1 MAKKHYLEDCDA
13 FHVIRFNQRTRAE
26 RHEAWAAQRM
36 LGVGGSDL
44 STILGLNKYATPYGL
59 WLEKTGREQSADISS
74 KWAIVKILGLNKY
87 ATPYGLWLEKTG
99 REQSADISSKWAIV
113 KGNALE
119 TALRTRFRDLHPEWE
134 CYDGTD
140 KSLVSNTHPC
150 MHASLDGILYDEARG
165 HGVLEIK
172 TANAHRG
179 ATDWHDESGNLMIPD
194 YYMAQVTHYL
204 AVTGWTWGVVY
215 ADIGEAEPVEI
226 MFERDEDDITAAIT
240 AAESFWGYVE
250 RDEPPAF
257 TAQDVDDMQT
267 REQPDG
273 FEQVDDHEF
282 DRLAGLYTQFDDAE
296 KSAKKSKFE
305 QVDDHE
311 FDRLAGLYTQF
322 DDAEKSAK
330 KSKAGI
336 AEQLKTMVGADR
348 AGLISSTCQVGYKTI
363 HFKAQP
369 EKLIPA
375 KDAYTQRR
383 FFVKPL

>member
-1 MAKKHYLEDCDA
+1 M
-13 FHVIRFNQRTRAE
+13 
-26 RHEAWAAQRM
+26 
-36 LGVGGSDL
+36 
-44 STILGLNKYATPYGL
+44 NKYATPYTL
-59 WLEKTGREQSADISS
+59 WLEKTGREQHMDISG
-74 KWAIVKILGLNKY
+74 KWAV
-87 ATPYGLWLEKTG
+87 
-99 REQSADISSKWAIV
+99 V

-119 TALRTRFRDLHPEWE
+119 TALRARFRSLHPEWE

-179 ATDWHDESGNLMIPD
+179 ATDWHDTDGNLMIPD

-204 AVTGWTWGVVY
+204 SVTGWTWGVVY

-250 RDEPPAF
+250 RDEPPAL
-257 TAQDVDDMQT
+257 TVPDVDDMQT

-273 FEQVDDHEF
+273 FEQADDQEF
-282 DRLAGLYTQFDDAE
+282 DRLASLWQSLDDTE
-296 KSAKKSKFE
+296 KTAKKQKTH
-305 QVDDHE
+305 V
-311 FDRLAGLYTQF
+311 
-322 DDAEKSAK
+322 
-330 KSKAGI
+330 

-369 EKLIPA
+369 EKTIPA
-375 KDAYTQRR
+375 KDAYEQRR

>member
-1 MAKKHYLEDCDA
+1 MARHLLKDCDA
-13 FHVIRFNQRTRAE
+13 FHVIRFNQRTATE
-26 RHEAWAAQRM
+26 RHEAWLTQRDH
-36 LGVGGSDL
+36 GVGGPDL
-44 STILGLNKYATPYGL
+44 STILGLNKYATPYTL
-59 WLEKTGREQSADISS
+59 WLEKTGREQHMDISG
-74 KWAIVKILGLNKY
+74 KWAV
-87 ATPYGLWLEKTG
+87 
-99 REQSADISSKWAIV
+99 V

-119 TALRTRFRDLHPEWE
+119 TALRARFRSLHPEWE

-179 ATDWHDESGNLMIPD
+179 ATDWHDTDGNLMIPD

-204 AVTGWTWGVVY
+204 SVTGWTWGVVY

-250 RDEPPAF
+250 RDEPPAL
-257 TAQDVDDMQT
+257 TVPDVDDMQT

-273 FEQVDDHEF
+273 FEQADDQEF
-282 DRLAGLYTQFDDAE
+282 DRLASLWQSLDDTE
-296 KSAKKSKFE
+296 KTAKKQKTH
-305 QVDDHE
+305 V
-311 FDRLAGLYTQF
+311 
-322 DDAEKSAK
+322 
-330 KSKAGI
+330 

-369 EKLIPA
+369 EKTIPA
-375 KDAYTQRR
+375 KDAYEQRR

>member
-1 MAKKHYLEDCDA
+1 MARHLLKDCDA
-13 FHVIRFNQRTRAE
+13 FHVIRFNQRTATE
-26 RHEAWAAQRM
+26 RHEAWLTQRDH
-36 LGVGGSDL
+36 GVGGSDL
-44 STILGLNKYATPYGL
+44 STILGLNKYATPYTL
-59 WLEKTGREQSADISS
+59 WLEKTGREQHMDISG
-74 KWAIVKILGLNKY
+74 KWAV
-87 ATPYGLWLEKTG
+87 
-99 REQSADISSKWAIV
+99 V

-119 TALRTRFRDLHPEWE
+119 TALRARFRSLHPEWE

-179 ATDWHDESGNLMIPD
+179 ATDWHDTDGNLMIPD

-204 AVTGWTWGVVY
+204 SVTGWTWGVVY

-250 RDEPPAF
+250 RDEPPAL
-257 TAQDVDDMQT
+257 TVPDVDDMQT

-273 FEQVDDHEF
+273 FEQADDQEF
-282 DRLAGLYTQFDDAE
+282 DRLASLWQSLDDTE
-296 KSAKKSKFE
+296 KTAKKQKTH
-305 QVDDHE
+305 V
-311 FDRLAGLYTQF
+311 
-322 DDAEKSAK
+322 
-330 KSKAGI
+330 
-336 AEQLKTMVGADR
+336 AEQLKTMVVADR

-369 EKLIPA
+369 EKTIPA
-375 KDAYTQRR
+375 KDAYEQRR

>member
-1 MAKKHYLEDCDA
+1 MARHLLKDCDA
-13 FHVIRFNQRTRAE
+13 FHVIRFNQRTATE
-26 RHEAWAAQRM
+26 RHEAWLTQRDH
-36 LGVGGSDL
+36 GVGGSDL
-44 STILGLNKYATPYGL
+44 STILGLNKYATPYTL
-59 WLEKTGREQSADISS
+59 WLEKTGREQHMDISG
-74 KWAIVKILGLNKY
+74 KWAV
-87 ATPYGLWLEKTG
+87 
-99 REQSADISSKWAIV
+99 V
-113 KGNALE
+113 KGNELE
-119 TALRTRFRDLHPEWE
+119 TALRARFRSLHPEWE

-179 ATDWHDESGNLMIPD
+179 ATDWHDTDGNLMIPD

-204 AVTGWTWGVVY
+204 SVTGWTWGVVY

-250 RDEPPAF
+250 RDEPPAL
-257 TAQDVDDMQT
+257 TVPDVDDMQT

-273 FEQVDDHEF
+273 FEQADDQEF
-282 DRLAGLYTQFDDAE
+282 DRLASLWQSLDDTE
-296 KSAKKSKFE
+296 KTAKKQKTH
-305 QVDDHE
+305 V
-311 FDRLAGLYTQF
+311 
-322 DDAEKSAK
+322 
-330 KSKAGI
+330 

-369 EKLIPA
+369 EKTIPA
-375 KDAYTQRR
+375 KDAYEQRR

>member
-1 MAKKHYLEDCDA
+1 MARHLLKDCDA
-13 FHVIRFNQRTRAE
+13 FHVIRFNQRTATE
-26 RHEAWAAQRM
+26 RHEAWLTQRDH
-36 LGVGGSDL
+36 GVGGSDL
-44 STILGLNKYATPYGL
+44 STILGLNKYATPYTL
-59 WLEKTGREQSADISS
+59 WLEKTGREQHMDISG
-74 KWAIVKILGLNKY
+74 KWAV
-87 ATPYGLWLEKTG
+87 
-99 REQSADISSKWAIV
+99 V

-119 TALRTRFRDLHPEWE
+119 TALRARFRSLHPEWE

-179 ATDWHDESGNLMIPD
+179 ATDWHDTDGNLMIPD

-204 AVTGWTWGVVY
+204 SVTGWTWGVVY

-250 RDEPPAF
+250 RDEPPAL
-257 TAQDVDDMQT
+257 TVPDVDDMQT

-273 FEQVDDHEF
+273 FEQADDQEF
-282 DRLAGLYTQFDDAE
+282 DRLASLWQSLDDTE
-296 KSAKKSKFE
+296 KTAKKQKTH
-305 QVDDHE
+305 V
-311 FDRLAGLYTQF
+311 
-322 DDAEKSAK
+322 
-330 KSKAGI
+330 

-369 EKLIPA
+369 EKTIPA
-375 KDAYTQRR
+375 KDAYEQRR
-383 FFVKPL
+383 FFKPL

>member
-1 MAKKHYLEDCDA
+1 MARHLLKDCDA
-13 FHVIRFNQRTRAE
+13 FHVIRFNQRTATE
-26 RHEAWAAQRM
+26 RHEAWLTQRDH
-36 LGVGGSDL
+36 GVGGSDL
-44 STILGLNKYATPYGL
+44 STILGLNKYATPYTL
-59 WLEKTGREQSADISS
+59 WLEKTGREQHMDISG
-74 KWAIVKILGLNKY
+74 KWAV
-87 ATPYGLWLEKTG
+87 
-99 REQSADISSKWAIV
+99 V

-119 TALRTRFRDLHPEWE
+119 TALRARFRSLHPEWE

-179 ATDWHDESGNLMIPD
+179 ATDWHDTDGNLMIPD

-204 AVTGWTWGVVY
+204 SVTGWTWGVVY

-250 RDEPPAF
+250 RDEPPAL
-257 TAQDVDDMQT
+257 TVPDVDDMQT

-273 FEQVDDHEF
+273 FEQADDQEF
-282 DRLAGLYTQFDDAE
+282 DRLASLWQSLDDT
-296 KSAKKSKFE
+296 KKTAKKQKTH
-305 QVDDHE
+305 V
-311 FDRLAGLYTQF
+311 
-322 DDAEKSAK
+322 
-330 KSKAGI
+330 

-369 EKLIPA
+369 EKTIPA
-375 KDAYTQRR
+375 KDAYEQRR

>member
-1 MAKKHYLEDCDA
+1 MARHLLKDCDA
-13 FHVIRFNQRTRAE
+13 FHVIRFNQRTATE
-26 RHEAWAAQRM
+26 RHEAWLTQRDH
-36 LGVGGSDL
+36 GVGGSDL
-44 STILGLNKYATPYGL
+44 STILGLNKYATPYTL
-59 WLEKTGREQSADISS
+59 WLEKTGREQHMDISG
-74 KWAIVKILGLNKY
+74 KWAV
-87 ATPYGLWLEKTG
+87 
-99 REQSADISSKWAIV
+99 V

-119 TALRTRFRDLHPEWE
+119 TALRARFRSLHPEWE

-140 KSLVSNTHPC
+140 KSLVSNTHPS

-179 ATDWHDESGNLMIPD
+179 ATDWHDTDGNLMIPD

-204 AVTGWTWGVVY
+204 SVTGWTWGVVY

-250 RDEPPAF
+250 RDEPPAL
-257 TAQDVDDMQT
+257 TVPDVDDMQT

-273 FEQVDDHEF
+273 FEQADDQEF
-282 DRLAGLYTQFDDAE
+282 DRLASLWQSLDDTE
-296 KSAKKSKFE
+296 KTAKKQKTH
-305 QVDDHE
+305 V
-311 FDRLAGLYTQF
+311 
-322 DDAEKSAK
+322 
-330 KSKAGI
+330 

-369 EKLIPA
+369 EKTIPA
-375 KDAYTQRR
+375 KDAYEQRR

>member
-1 MAKKHYLEDCDA
+1 MARHLLKDCDA
-13 FHVIRFNQRTRAE
+13 FHVIRFNQRTATE
-26 RHEAWAAQRM
+26 RHEAWLTQRDH
-36 LGVGGSDL
+36 GVGGSDL
-44 STILGLNKYATPYGL
+44 STILGLNKYATPYTL
-59 WLEKTGREQSADISS
+59 WLEKTGREQHMDISG
-74 KWAIVKILGLNKY
+74 KWAV
-87 ATPYGLWLEKTG
+87 
-99 REQSADISSKWAIV
+99 V

-119 TALRTRFRDLHPEWE
+119 TALRARFRSLHPEWE

-179 ATDWHDESGNLMIPD
+179 ATDWHDTDGNLMIPD

-204 AVTGWTWGVVY
+204 SAAGWTWGVVY

-250 RDEPPAF
+250 RDEPPAL
-257 TAQDVDDMQT
+257 TVPDVDDMQT

-273 FEQVDDHEF
+273 FEQADDQEF
-282 DRLAGLYTQFDDAE
+282 DRLASLWQSLDDTE
-296 KSAKKSKFE
+296 KTAKKQKTH
-305 QVDDHE
+305 V
-311 FDRLAGLYTQF
+311 
-322 DDAEKSAK
+322 
-330 KSKAGI
+330 

-369 EKLIPA
+369 EKTIPA
-375 KDAYTQRR
+375 KDAYEQRR

>member
-1 MAKKHYLEDCDA
+1 MARNLLKDCDA
-13 FHVIRFNQRTRAE
+13 FHVIRFNQRTATE
-26 RHEAWAAQRM
+26 RHEAWLTQRDH
-36 LGVGGSDL
+36 GVGGSDL
-44 STILGLNKYATPYGL
+44 STILGLNKYATPYTL
-59 WLEKTGREQSADISS
+59 WLEKTGREQHMDISG
-74 KWAIVKILGLNKY
+74 KWAV
-87 ATPYGLWLEKTG
+87 
-99 REQSADISSKWAIV
+99 V

-119 TALRTRFRDLHPEWE
+119 TALRARFRSLHPEWE

-179 ATDWHDESGNLMIPD
+179 ATDWHDTDGNLMIPD

-204 AVTGWTWGVVY
+204 SVTGWTWGVVY

-250 RDEPPAF
+250 RDEPPAL
-257 TAQDVDDMQT
+257 TVPDVDDMQT

-273 FEQVDDHEF
+273 FEQADDQEF
-282 DRLAGLYTQFDDAE
+282 DRLASLWQSLDDTE
-296 KSAKKSKFE
+296 KTAKKQKTH
-305 QVDDHE
+305 V
-311 FDRLAGLYTQF
+311 
-322 DDAEKSAK
+322 
-330 KSKAGI
+330 

-369 EKLIPA
+369 EKTIPA
-375 KDAYTQRR
+375 KDAYEQRR

>member
-13 FHVIRFNQRTRAE
+13 FHVLRFKHRTRAE

-59 WLEKTGREQSADISS
+59 WLEKTGREQHMDISG
-74 KWAIVKILGLNKY
+74 KWAV
-87 ATPYGLWLEKTG
+87 
-99 REQSADISSKWAIV
+99 V

-119 TALRTRFRDLHPEWE
+119 TALRARFRSLHPEWE

-179 ATDWHDESGNLMIPD
+179 ATDWHDTDGNLMIPD

-204 AVTGWTWGVVY
+204 SVTGWTWGVVY

-250 RDEPPAF
+250 RDEPPAL
-257 TAQDVDDMQT
+257 TVPDVDDMQT

-273 FEQVDDHEF
+273 FEQADDQEF
-282 DRLAGLYTQFDDAE
+282 DRLASLWQSLDDTE
-296 KSAKKSKFE
+296 KTAKKQKTH
-305 QVDDHE
+305 V
-311 FDRLAGLYTQF
+311 
-322 DDAEKSAK
+322 
-330 KSKAGI
+330 

-369 EKLIPA
+369 EKTIPA
-375 KDAYTQRR
+375 KDAYEQRR

>member
-1 MAKKHYLEDCDA
+1 MARHLLKDCDA
-13 FHVIRFNQRTRAE
+13 FHVIRFNQRTATE
-26 RHEAWAAQRM
+26 RHEAWLTQRDH
-36 LGVGGSDL
+36 GVGGSDL
-44 STILGLNKYATPYGL
+44 STILGLNKYATPYTL
-59 WLEKTGREQSADISS
+59 WLEKTGREQHMDISG
-74 KWAIVKILGLNKY
+74 KWAV
-87 ATPYGLWLEKTG
+87 
-99 REQSADISSKWAIV
+99 V

-119 TALRTRFRDLHPEWE
+119 TALRARFRSLHPEWE

-165 HGVLEIK
+165 HGVPEIK

-179 ATDWHDESGNLMIPD
+179 ATDWHDTDGNLMIPD

-204 AVTGWTWGVVY
+204 SVTGWTWGVVY

-250 RDEPPAF
+250 RDEPPAL
-257 TAQDVDDMQT
+257 TVPDVDDMQT

-273 FEQVDDHEF
+273 FEQADDQEF
-282 DRLAGLYTQFDDAE
+282 DRLASLWQSLDDTE
-296 KSAKKSKFE
+296 KTAKKQKTH
-305 QVDDHE
+305 V
-311 FDRLAGLYTQF
+311 
-322 DDAEKSAK
+322 
-330 KSKAGI
+330 

-369 EKLIPA
+369 EKTIPA
-375 KDAYTQRR
+375 KDAYEQRR

>member
-1 MAKKHYLEDCDA
+1 MARHLLKDCDA
-13 FHVIRFNQRTRAE
+13 FHVIRFNQRTATE
-26 RHEAWAAQRM
+26 RHEAWLTQRDH
-36 LGVGGSDL
+36 GVGGSDL
-44 STILGLNKYATPYGL
+44 STILGLNKYATPYTL
-59 WLEKTGREQSADISS
+59 WLEKTGREQHMDISG
-74 KWAIVKILGLNKY
+74 KWAV
-87 ATPYGLWLEKTG
+87 
-99 REQSADISSKWAIV
+99 V

-119 TALRTRFRDLHPEWE
+119 TALRARFRSLHPEWE

-179 ATDWHDESGNLMIPD
+179 ATDWHDTDGNLMIPD

-204 AVTGWTWGVVY
+204 SVTGWTWGVVY

-250 RDEPPAF
+250 RDEPPAL
-257 TAQDVDDMQT
+257 TVPDVDDMQT

-273 FEQVDDHEF
+273 FEQADDQEF
-282 DRLAGLYTQFDDAE
+282 DRLASLWQSLDDTE
-296 KSAKKSKFE
+296 KTAKKQKTH
-305 QVDDHE
+305 V
-311 FDRLAGLYTQF
+311 
-322 DDAEKSAK
+322 
-330 KSKAGI
+330 
-336 AEQLKTMVGADR
+336 AEQLKTMVRADR
-348 AGLISSTCQVGYKTI
+348 AGLISSTCQDGYKTI

-369 EKLIPA
+369 EKTIPA
-375 KDAYTQRR
+375 KDAYEQRR

>member
-1 MAKKHYLEDCDA
+1 MARHLLKDCDA
-13 FHVIRFNQRTRAE
+13 FHVIRFNQRTATE
-26 RHEAWAAQRM
+26 RHEAWLTQRDH
-36 LGVGGSDL
+36 GVGGSDL
-44 STILGLNKYATPYGL
+44 STILGLNKYATPYTL
-59 WLEKTGREQSADISS
+59 WLEKTGREQHMDISG
-74 KWAIVKILGLNKY
+74 KWAV
-87 ATPYGLWLEKTG
+87 
-99 REQSADISSKWAIV
+99 V

-119 TALRTRFRDLHPEWE
+119 TALRARFRSLHPEWE

-150 MHASLDGILYDEARG
+150 MHASLDGILYDKARG

-179 ATDWHDESGNLMIPD
+179 ATDWHDTDGNLMIPD

-204 AVTGWTWGVVY
+204 SVTGWTWGVVY

-250 RDEPPAF
+250 RDEPPAL
-257 TAQDVDDMQT
+257 TVPDVDDMQT

-273 FEQVDDHEF
+273 FEQADDQEF
-282 DRLAGLYTQFDDAE
+282 DRLASLWQSLDDTE
-296 KSAKKSKFE
+296 KTAKKQKTH
-305 QVDDHE
+305 V
-311 FDRLAGLYTQF
+311 
-322 DDAEKSAK
+322 
-330 KSKAGI
+330 

-369 EKLIPA
+369 EKTIPA
-375 KDAYTQRR
+375 KDAYEQRR

>member
-1 MAKKHYLEDCDA
+1 MARHLLKDCDA
-13 FHVIRFNQRTRAE
+13 FHVIRFNQRTATE
-26 RHEAWAAQRM
+26 RHEAWLTQRDH
-36 LGVGGSDL
+36 GVGGSDL
-44 STILGLNKYATPYGL
+44 STILGLNKYATPYTL
-59 WLEKTGREQSADISS
+59 WLEKTGREQHMDISG
-74 KWAIVKILGLNKY
+74 KWAV
-87 ATPYGLWLEKTG
+87 
-99 REQSADISSKWAIV
+99 V

-119 TALRTRFRDLHPEWE
+119 TALRARFRSLHPEWE

-150 MHASLDGILYDEARG
+150 MHASLDRILYDEARG

-179 ATDWHDESGNLMIPD
+179 ATDWHDTDGNLMIPD

-204 AVTGWTWGVVY
+204 SVTGWTWGVVY

-250 RDEPPAF
+250 RDEPPAL
-257 TAQDVDDMQT
+257 TVPDVDDMQT

-273 FEQVDDHEF
+273 FEQADDQEF
-282 DRLAGLYTQFDDAE
+282 DRLASLWQSLDDTE
-296 KSAKKSKFE
+296 KTAKKQKTH
-305 QVDDHE
+305 V
-311 FDRLAGLYTQF
+311 
-322 DDAEKSAK
+322 
-330 KSKAGI
+330 

-369 EKLIPA
+369 EKTIPA
-375 KDAYTQRR
+375 KDAYEQRR

>member
-1 MAKKHYLEDCDA
+1 MARHLLKDCDA
-13 FHVIRFNQRTRAE
+13 FHVIRFNQRTATE
-26 RHEAWAAQRM
+26 RHEAWLTQRDH
-36 LGVGGSDL
+36 GVGGSDL
-44 STILGLNKYATPYGL
+44 STILGLNKYATPYTL
-59 WLEKTGREQSADISS
+59 WLEKTGREQHMDISG
-74 KWAIVKILGLNKY
+74 KWAV
-87 ATPYGLWLEKTG
+87 
-99 REQSADISSKWAIV
+99 V

-119 TALRTRFRDLHPEWE
+119 TALRARFRSLHPEWE

-179 ATDWHDESGNLMIPD
+179 ATDWHDTDGNLMIPD

-204 AVTGWTWGVVY
+204 SVTGWTWGVVY

-250 RDEPPAF
+250 RDEPPAL
-257 TAQDVDDMQT
+257 TVPDVDDMQT

-273 FEQVDDHEF
+273 FEQADDQEF
-282 DRLAGLYTQFDDAE
+282 DRLASLWQSLDDTE
-296 KSAKKSKFE
+296 KTAKKQKTH
-305 QVDDHE
+305 V
-311 FDRLAGLYTQF
+311 
-322 DDAEKSAK
+322 
-330 KSKAGI
+330 

-348 AGLISSTCQVGYKTI
+348 AGMISSTCQVGYKTI

-369 EKLIPA
+369 EKTIPA
-375 KDAYTQRR
+375 KDAYEQRR

>member
-1 MAKKHYLEDCDA
+1 MARHLLKDCDA
-13 FHVIRFNQRTRAE
+13 FHVIRFNQRTATE
-26 RHEAWAAQRM
+26 RHEAWLTQRDH
-36 LGVGGSDL
+36 GVGGSDL
-44 STILGLNKYATPYGL
+44 STILGLNKYATPYTL
-59 WLEKTGREQSADISS
+59 WLEKTGREQHMDISG
-74 KWAIVKILGLNKY
+74 KWAV
-87 ATPYGLWLEKTG
+87 
-99 REQSADISSKWAIV
+99 V

-119 TALRTRFRDLHPEWE
+119 TALRARFRSLHPEWE

-179 ATDWHDESGNLMIPD
+179 ATDWHDTDGNLMIPD

-204 AVTGWTWGVVY
+204 SVTGWTWGVVY
-215 ADIGEAEPVEI
+215 ADIGEAEPVKI

-250 RDEPPAF
+250 RDEPPAL
-257 TAQDVDDMQT
+257 TVPDVDDMQT

-273 FEQVDDHEF
+273 FEQADDQEF
-282 DRLAGLYTQFDDAE
+282 DRLASLWQSLDDTE
-296 KSAKKSKFE
+296 KTAKKQKTH
-305 QVDDHE
+305 V
-311 FDRLAGLYTQF
+311 
-322 DDAEKSAK
+322 
-330 KSKAGI
+330 

-369 EKLIPA
+369 EKTIPA
-375 KDAYTQRR
+375 KDAYEQRR

>member
-1 MAKKHYLEDCDA
+1 MARHLLKDCDA
-13 FHVIRFNQRTRAE
+13 FHVIRFNQRTATE
-26 RHEAWAAQRM
+26 RHEAWLTQRDH
-36 LGVGGSDL
+36 GVGGSDL
-44 STILGLNKYATPYGL
+44 STILGLNKYATPYTL
-59 WLEKTGREQSADISS
+59 WLEKTGREQHMDISG
-74 KWAIVKILGLNKY
+74 KWAV
-87 ATPYGLWLEKTG
+87 
-99 REQSADISSKWAIV
+99 V

-119 TALRTRFRDLHPEWE
+119 RELRNRFRSLHPEWE

-179 ATDWHDESGNLMIPD
+179 ATDWHDTDGNLMIPD

-204 AVTGWTWGVVY
+204 SVTGWTWGVVY

-250 RDEPPAF
+250 RDEPPAL
-257 TAQDVDDMQT
+257 TAPDVDDMQT

-273 FEQVDDHEF
+273 FEQADDQEF
-282 DRLAGLYTQFDDAE
+282 DRLASLWQSLDDTE
-296 KSAKKSKFE
+296 KTAKKQKTH
-305 QVDDHE
+305 V
-311 FDRLAGLYTQF
+311 
-322 DDAEKSAK
+322 
-330 KSKAGI
+330 

-369 EKLIPA
+369 EKTIPA
-375 KDAYTQRR
+375 KDAYEQRR

>member
-1 MAKKHYLEDCDA
+1 MARHLLKDCDA
-13 FHVIRFNQRTRAE
+13 FHVIRFNQRTATE
-26 RHEAWAAQRM
+26 RHEAWLTQRDH
-36 LGVGGSDL
+36 GVGGSDL
-44 STILGLNKYATPYGL
+44 STILGLNKYATPYTL
-59 WLEKTGREQSADISS
+59 WLEKTGREQHMDISG
-74 KWAIVKILGLNKY
+74 KWAV
-87 ATPYGLWLEKTG
+87 
-99 REQSADISSKWAIV
+99 V

-119 TALRTRFRDLHPEWE
+119 TALRARFRSLHPEWE

-179 ATDWHDESGNLMIPD
+179 ATDWHDTDGNLMIPD

-204 AVTGWTWGVVY
+204 SVTGWTWGVVY

-226 MFERDEDDITAAIT
+226 MLERDEDDITAAIT

-250 RDEPPAF
+250 RDEPPAL
-257 TAQDVDDMQT
+257 TVPDVDDMQT

-273 FEQVDDHEF
+273 FEQADDQEF
-282 DRLAGLYTQFDDAE
+282 DRLASLWQSLDDTE
-296 KSAKKSKFE
+296 KTAKKQKTH
-305 QVDDHE
+305 V
-311 FDRLAGLYTQF
+311 
-322 DDAEKSAK
+322 
-330 KSKAGI
+330 

-369 EKLIPA
+369 EKTIPA
-375 KDAYTQRR
+375 KDAYEQRR

>member
-1 MAKKHYLEDCDA
+1 MARHLLKDCDA
-13 FHVIRFNQRTRAE
+13 FHVIRFNQRTATA
-26 RHEAWAAQRM
+26 RHEAWLTQRDHR
-36 LGVGGSDL
+36 VGGSDL
-44 STILGLNKYATPYGL
+44 STILGLNKYATPYTL
-59 WLEKTGREQSADISS
+59 WLEKTGREQHMDISG
-74 KWAIVKILGLNKY
+74 KWAV
-87 ATPYGLWLEKTG
+87 
-99 REQSADISSKWAIV
+99 V

-119 TALRTRFRDLHPEWE
+119 TALRARFRSLHPEWE

-179 ATDWHDESGNLMIPD
+179 ATDWHDTDGNLMIPD

-204 AVTGWTWGVVY
+204 SVTGWTWGVVY

-250 RDEPPAF
+250 RDEPPAL
-257 TAQDVDDMQT
+257 TVPDVDDMQT

-273 FEQVDDHEF
+273 FEQADDQEF
-282 DRLAGLYTQFDDAE
+282 DRLASLWQSLDDTE
-296 KSAKKSKFE
+296 KTAKKQKTH
-305 QVDDHE
+305 V
-311 FDRLAGLYTQF
+311 
-322 DDAEKSAK
+322 
-330 KSKAGI
+330 

-369 EKLIPA
+369 EKTIPA
-375 KDAYTQRR
+375 KDAYEQRR

>member
-13 FHVIRFNQRTRAE
+13 FHVLRFKHRTRAE
-26 RHEAWAAQRM
+26 RHEAWLKHRREG
-36 LGVGGSDL
+36 LGGSDMA
-44 STILGLNKYATPYGL
+44 TILGLNKYKTPYEL
-59 WLEKTGREQSADISS
+59 WLEKTGREQPVDISD
-74 KWAIVKILGLNKY
+74 KWAV
-87 ATPYGLWLEKTG
+87 
-99 REQSADISSKWAIV
+99 V

-119 TALRTRFRDLHPEWE
+119 KELRNRFRSLHPEWE
-134 CYDGTD
+134 CYDGSG
-140 KSLVSNTHPC
+140 KSLVSNPHPC
-150 MHASLDGILYDEARG
+150 MHASLDGILHDEARG

-179 ATDWHDESGNLMIPD
+179 ATDWHDTDGNLKIPV

-226 MFERDEDDITAAIT
+226 MFERDE
-240 AAESFWGYVE
+240 
-250 RDEPPAF
+250 PPAL
-257 TAQDVDDMQT
+257 TSTDVDDIQT

-273 FEQVDDHEF
+273 FEQVADEEF
-282 DRLAGLYTQFDDAE
+282 DRLAGLW
-296 KSAKKSKFE
+296 
-305 QVDDHE
+305 
-311 FDRLAGLYTQF
+311 RQF

-336 AEQLKTMVGADR
+336 ADQLKKMVGTDR
-348 AGLISSTCQVGYKTI
+348 AGLISTACQVGYKTI

-369 EKLIPA
+369 GKTIPA
-375 KDAYTQRR
+375 KDAYEQRR

>member
-1 MAKKHYLEDCDA
+1 MARHLLKDCDA
-13 FHVIRFNQRTRAE
+13 FHVIRFNQRTATE
-26 RHEAWAAQRM
+26 RHEAWLTQRDH
-36 LGVGGSDL
+36 GVGGPDL
-44 STILGLNKYATPYGL
+44 STILGLNKYAAPYTL
-59 WLEKTGREQSADISS
+59 WLEKTGREQHMDISG
-74 KWAIVKILGLNKY
+74 KWAV
-87 ATPYGLWLEKTG
+87 
-99 REQSADISSKWAIV
+99 V

-119 TALRTRFRDLHPEWE
+119 TALRARFRSLHPEWE

-179 ATDWHDESGNLMIPD
+179 ATDWHDTDGNLMIPD

-204 AVTGWTWGVVY
+204 SVTGWTWGVVY

-250 RDEPPAF
+250 RDEPPAL
-257 TAQDVDDMQT
+257 TVPDVDDMQT

-273 FEQVDDHEF
+273 FEQADDQEF
-282 DRLAGLYTQFDDAE
+282 DRLASLWQSLDDTE
-296 KSAKKSKFE
+296 KTAKKQKTH
-305 QVDDHE
+305 V
-311 FDRLAGLYTQF
+311 
-322 DDAEKSAK
+322 
-330 KSKAGI
+330 

-369 EKLIPA
+369 EKTIPA
-375 KDAYTQRR
+375 KDAYEQRR

>member
-1 MAKKHYLEDCDA
+1 MARHLLKDCDA
-13 FHVIRFNQRTRAE
+13 FHVIRFNQRTATE
-26 RHEAWAAQRM
+26 RHEAWLTQRDH
-36 LGVGGSDL
+36 GVGGSDL
-44 STILGLNKYATPYGL
+44 STILGLNKYATPYTL
-59 WLEKTGREQSADISS
+59 WLEKTGREQHMDISG
-74 KWAIVKILGLNKY
+74 KWAV
-87 ATPYGLWLEKTG
+87 
-99 REQSADISSKWAIV
+99 V

-119 TALRTRFRDLHPEWE
+119 TALRARFRSLHPEWE

-165 HGVLEIK
+165 HGVFEIK

-179 ATDWHDESGNLMIPD
+179 ATDWHDTDGNLMIPD

-204 AVTGWTWGVVY
+204 SVTGWTWGVVY

-250 RDEPPAF
+250 RDEPPAL
-257 TAQDVDDMQT
+257 TVPDVDDMQT

-273 FEQVDDHEF
+273 FEQADDQEF
-282 DRLAGLYTQFDDAE
+282 DRLASLWQSLDDTE
-296 KSAKKSKFE
+296 KTAKKQKTH
-305 QVDDHE
+305 V
-311 FDRLAGLYTQF
+311 
-322 DDAEKSAK
+322 
-330 KSKAGI
+330 

-369 EKLIPA
+369 EKTIPA
-375 KDAYTQRR
+375 KDAYEQRR

>member
-1 MAKKHYLEDCDA
+1 MARHLLKDCDA
-13 FHVIRFNQRTRAE
+13 FHVIRFNQRTATE
-26 RHEAWAAQRM
+26 RHEAWLTQRDH
-36 LGVGGSDL
+36 GVGGSDL
-44 STILGLNKYATPYGL
+44 STILGLNKYATPYTL
-59 WLEKTGREQSADISS
+59 WLEKTGREQHMDISG
-74 KWAIVKILGLNKY
+74 KWAV
-87 ATPYGLWLEKTG
+87 
-99 REQSADISSKWAIV
+99 V

-119 TALRTRFRDLHPEWE
+119 TALRARFRSLHPEWE

-179 ATDWHDESGNLMIPD
+179 ATDWHDTDGNLMIPD

-204 AVTGWTWGVVY
+204 SVTGWTWGVVY
-215 ADIGEAEPVEI
+215 ADIGDAEPVEL

-250 RDEPPAF
+250 RDEPPAL
-257 TAQDVDDMQT
+257 TVPDVDDMQT

-273 FEQVDDHEF
+273 FEQADDQEF
-282 DRLAGLYTQFDDAE
+282 DRLASLWQSLDDTE
-296 KSAKKSKFE
+296 KTAKKQKTH
-305 QVDDHE
+305 V
-311 FDRLAGLYTQF
+311 
-322 DDAEKSAK
+322 
-330 KSKAGI
+330 

-369 EKLIPA
+369 EKTIPA
-375 KDAYTQRR
+375 KDAYEQRR

>member
-1 MAKKHYLEDCDA
+1 M
-13 FHVIRFNQRTRAE
+13 
-26 RHEAWAAQRM
+26 
-36 LGVGGSDL
+36 GGSDL
-44 STILGLNKYATPYGL
+44 STILGLNKYATPYTL
-59 WLEKTGREQSADISS
+59 WLEKTGREQHMDISG
-74 KWAIVKILGLNKY
+74 KWAV
-87 ATPYGLWLEKTG
+87 
-99 REQSADISSKWAIV
+99 V

-119 TALRTRFRDLHPEWE
+119 TALRARFRSLHPEWE

-179 ATDWHDESGNLMIPD
+179 ATDWHDTDGNLMIPD

-204 AVTGWTWGVVY
+204 SVTGWTWGVVY

-250 RDEPPAF
+250 RDEPPAL
-257 TAQDVDDMQT
+257 TVPDVDDMQT

-273 FEQVDDHEF
+273 FEQADDQEF
-282 DRLAGLYTQFDDAE
+282 DRLASLWQSLDDTE
-296 KSAKKSKFE
+296 KTAKKQKTH
-305 QVDDHE
+305 V
-311 FDRLAGLYTQF
+311 
-322 DDAEKSAK
+322 
-330 KSKAGI
+330 

-369 EKLIPA
+369 EKTIPA
-375 KDAYTQRR
+375 KDAYEQRR

>member
-13 FHVIRFNQRTRAE
+13 FHVIRFNQHTAAE

-44 STILGLNKYATPYGL
+44 STILGLNYASPYRL
-59 WLEKTGREQSADISS
+59 WLEKTGREPGEDISD
-74 KWAIVKILGLNKY
+74 KWAV
-87 ATPYGLWLEKTG
+87 
-99 REQSADISSKWAIV
+99 V

-119 TALRTRFRDLHPEWE
+119 KPLRERFRSLHPEWE

-140 KSLVSNTHPC
+140 KSLVSNPHPC

-179 ATDWHDESGNLMIPD
+179 AADWHDTDGNLMIPD

-215 ADIGEAEPVEI
+215 ADICEAEPVEI
-226 MFERDEDDITAAIT
+226 MFERDEDDIDAAIK

-257 TAQDVDDMQT
+257 TAQDVDDMQA

-273 FEQVDDHEF
+273 FEQVDDQEF
-282 DRLAGLYTQFDDAE
+282 DRLASLWQSLDDAE
-296 KSAKKSKFE
+296 KTAKKQKN
-305 QVDDHE
+305 
-311 FDRLAGLYTQF
+311 
-322 DDAEKSAK
+322 
-330 KSKAGI
+330 GI

-369 EKLIPA
+369 EKTIPA

>member
-1 MAKKHYLEDCDA
+1 MARHLLKDCDA
-13 FHVIRFNQRTRAE
+13 FHVIRFNQRTATE
-26 RHEAWAAQRM
+26 RHEAWLTQRDH
-36 LGVGGSDL
+36 GVGGSDL
-44 STILGLNKYATPYGL
+44 STILGLNKYATPYTL
-59 WLEKTGREQSADISS
+59 WLEKTGREQHMDISG
-74 KWAIVKILGLNKY
+74 KWAV
-87 ATPYGLWLEKTG
+87 
-99 REQSADISSKWAIV
+99 V

-119 TALRTRFRDLHPEWE
+119 TALRARFRSLHPEWE

-179 ATDWHDESGNLMIPD
+179 ATDWHDTDGNLMIPD

-204 AVTGWTWGVVY
+204 SVTGWTWGVVY
-215 ADIGEAEPVEI
+215 TDIGEAEPVEI

-250 RDEPPAF
+250 RDEPPAL
-257 TAQDVDDMQT
+257 TVPDVDDMQT

-273 FEQVDDHEF
+273 FEQADDQEF
-282 DRLAGLYTQFDDAE
+282 DRLASLWQSLDDTE
-296 KSAKKSKFE
+296 KTAKKQKTH
-305 QVDDHE
+305 V
-311 FDRLAGLYTQF
+311 
-322 DDAEKSAK
+322 
-330 KSKAGI
+330 

-369 EKLIPA
+369 EKTIPA
-375 KDAYTQRR
+375 KDAYEQRR

>member
-1 MAKKHYLEDCDA
+1 MARHLLKDCDA
-13 FHVIRFNQRTRAE
+13 FHVIRFNQRTATE
-26 RHEAWAAQRM
+26 RHEAWLTQRDH
-36 LGVGGSDL
+36 GVGGSDL
-44 STILGLNKYATPYGL
+44 STILGLNKYATPYTL
-59 WLEKTGREQSADISS
+59 WLEKTGREQHMDISG
-74 KWAIVKILGLNKY
+74 KWAV
-87 ATPYGLWLEKTG
+87 
-99 REQSADISSKWAIV
+99 V

-119 TALRTRFRDLHPEWE
+119 TALRARFRSLHPEWE

-179 ATDWHDESGNLMIPD
+179 ATDWHDTDGNLMIPD

-204 AVTGWTWGVVY
+204 SVTGWTWGVVY

-250 RDEPPAF
+250 RDEPPAL
-257 TAQDVDDMQT
+257 TVPDVDDMQT

-273 FEQVDDHEF
+273 FEQADDQEF
-282 DRLAGLYTQFDDAE
+282 DRLASPWQSLDDTE
-296 KSAKKSKFE
+296 KTAKKQKTH
-305 QVDDHE
+305 V
-311 FDRLAGLYTQF
+311 
-322 DDAEKSAK
+322 
-330 KSKAGI
+330 

-369 EKLIPA
+369 EKTIPA
-375 KDAYTQRR
+375 KDAYEQRR

>member
-13 FHVIRFNQRTRAE
+13 FHVLRFKHRTRAE

-59 WLEKTGREQSADISS
+59 WLEKTGREQSADIS
-74 KWAIVKILGLNKY
+74 G
-87 ATPYGLWLEKTG
+87 
-99 REQSADISSKWAIV
+99 KWAIV

-119 TALRTRFRDLHPEWE
+119 TALRARFRDLHPEWE
-134 CYDGTD
+134 CYDGSD

-204 AVTGWTWGVVY
+204 AVTDWTWGVVY

-226 MFERDEDDITAAIT
+226 MFERDEDDIDAAIK
-240 AAESFWGYVE
+240 AAETFWGYVE
-250 RDEPPAF
+250 RDEPPAL
-257 TAQDVDDMQT
+257 TAGDVDDMQT

-273 FEQVDDHEF
+273 FEQVDDQEF
-282 DRLAGLYTQFDDAE
+282 ERLAGLYTQFDDAE
-296 KSAKKSKFE
+296 KA
-305 QVDDHE
+305 
-311 FDRLAGLYTQF
+311 
-322 DDAEKSAK
+322 AK

-375 KDAYTQRR
+375 KDAYEQRR